1 MGTET
6 VFKLE
11 CGAIPPARTGMP
23 RRAVASRLPFNG
35 APAETIGV
43 FTGIILQ
50 SKPALAQRLPIL
62 KDGLRQMV
70 LEAAHPGSHG
80 DGDRRRASARVR

>member
-6 VFKLE
+6 VFRLE
-11 CGAIPPARTGMP
+11 CGAIPPARTGMT
-23 RRAVASRLPFNG
+23 RRAIASHLPFYG

-43 FTGIILQ
+43 FAGIILQ

-62 KDGLRQMV
+62 KEGLRQVV
-70 LEAAHPGSHG
+70 LEAGGRP
-80 DGDRRRASARVR
+80 ARKR